1 MKYLVLI
8 ALLSINIAAAKEY
21 QFTHEQIVAS
31 PINNSG
37 PQIFLFDQSQK
48 LTFKSGRFNSA
59 LLSKFKLKAALPDSD
74 TVKDNL
80 EELLNEPLIFNSNGF
95 TLFYVTIASDV
106 GPCKPCRDQEA
117 LLKKIKS
124 RFKDK
129 LKIHTITIIQ
139 SYTYKD

>member
-1 MKYLVLI
+1 MKHLVLI

-21 QFTHEQIVAS
+21 QFTHAQIVAS

-59 LLSKFKLKAALPDSD
+59 LLSKFKLTATLPDSD

-80 EELLNEPLIFNSNGF
+80 QELLNEPLNFNSTGHK
-95 TLFYVTIASDV
+95 LFYVTISPDV
-106 GPCKPCRDQEA
+106 GLVSLA
-117 LLKKIKS
+117 TTKKLYSK
-124 RFKDK
+124 K
-129 LKIHTITIIQ
+129 
-139 SYTYKD
+139 

>member
-21 QFTHEQIVAS
+21 QFTHAQIVAS

-59 LLSKFKLKAALPDSD
+59 LLSKFKLTATLPDSD

-80 EELLNEPLIFNSNGF
+80 EELLNEPLNFNSTGF
-95 TLFYVTIASDV
+95 TLFYVTISPDV

-124 RFKDK
+124 RFKNK
-129 LKIHTITIIQ
+129 LEIHTITIIQ